1 MRFESPRFGVIEAD
15 EAAALAFPEGLP
27 GFPDCTRFIVMDH
40 DRETPLR
47 WLQCIDRPEVAFLIV
62 EPEQVMASYSVDV
75 PPLVL
80 EQIGWDDTKDSASDV
95 LVFVILNVDG
105 SELSA
110 NLRAPVVVHTGNR
123 RAIQMIAEDMS
134 LPLRHPIAPT

>member
-1 MRFESPRFGVIEAD
+1 MRIESPRFGVIEAED
-15 EAAALAFPEGLP
+15 EAALCFPEGLP
-27 GFPDCTRFIVMDH
+27 GFPDCQRFIVMDH
-40 DRETPLR
+40 DRDTPLR

-62 EPEQVMASYSVDV
+62 EPEQILTSYSVDV

-80 EQIGWDDTKDSASDV
+80 EQIGWDNETDSASDV
-95 LVFVILNVDG
+95 IVFVILNIEG

-110 NLRAPVVVHTGNR
+110 NLRAPVVVHSGNR

-134 LPLRHPIAPT
+134 LPLRHPVAPS

>member
-15 EAAALAFPEGLP
+15 EQAALCFPEGLP

-47 WLQCIDRPEVAFLIV
+47 WLQCIDRPEVTFLIV
-62 EPEQVMASYSVDV
+62 EPEQIMASYSVDV

-80 EQIGWDDTKDSASDV
+80 EQIGWDEGKDSASDV
-95 LVFVILNVDG
+95 LVFVILNIDG

-110 NLRAPVVVHTGNR
+110 NLRAPVVVHAGRR
-123 RAIQMIAEDMS
+123 RAIQMIMDDLN
-134 LPLRHPIAPT
+134 LPIRHRIAPG